1 MLTVRKRIS
10 ANLNDDASADKNIF
24 KGRYFMPRIRRW
36 QSLRNLAESEL
47 FHLEHFVNGSF
58 VTRAIDLQLNEE
70 VIIKT
75 VHILKHLERE
85 GK

>member
-1 MLTVRKRIS
+1 
-10 ANLNDDASADKNIF
+10 
-24 KGRYFMPRIRRW
+24 MPRIRRW

-47 FHLEHFVNGSF
+47 FHLEHFLNGSF

-70 VIIKT
+70 VVIKT
-75 VHILKHLERE
+75 VHVLKHLERE